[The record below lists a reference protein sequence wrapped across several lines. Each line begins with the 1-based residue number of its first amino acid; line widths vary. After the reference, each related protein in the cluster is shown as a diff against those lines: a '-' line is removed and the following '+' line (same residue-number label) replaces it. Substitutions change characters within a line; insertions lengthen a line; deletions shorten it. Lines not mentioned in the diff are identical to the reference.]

1 MHGLEARISGLQ
13 LKEGTQIKSFLK
25 RPNCPDRITM
35 TRWSLTDHHVHLL
48 DEYMNFSGIPFVIE
62 LSLDNNFLG
71 PEAAAVLASNI
82 DDWKGGLHNIELF
95 NIRGN
100 RIGDDG
106 AKSLAQVFQRHTMV
120 RPKKFHSLSYMF
132 TCIDVLDCERFKIPK
147 CTSPN
152 ISFTCFYIKRLTF
165 CLHLFVH

>member
-1 MHGLEARISGLQ
+1 VHGLEARISGLQ

-100 RIGDDG
+100 QIGDDG

-120 RPKKFHSLSYMF
+120 RLPTRNF
-132 TCIDVLDCERFKIPK
+132 TLCR
-147 CTSPN
+147 
-152 ISFTCFYIKRLTF
+152 TCSHVLTF
-165 CLHLFVH
+165 WIFGAREIQDS

>member
-1 MHGLEARISGLQ
+1 
-13 LKEGTQIKSFLK
+13 
-25 RPNCPDRITM
+25 M

-100 RIGDDG
+100 QIGDDG
-106 AKSLAQVFQRHTMV
+106 GVDYPQLSPEHGANPSSPVMVHCSIDAGGLQRAIVCRPTVAFPAYEKPENRDQVERCKTDQGLPPSDLPTPPTMSGATAV
-120 RPKKFHSLSYMF
+120 AFLNWWAGHRG
-132 TCIDVLDCERFKIPK
+132 V
-147 CTSPN
+147 
-152 ISFTCFYIKRLTF
+152 
-165 CLHLFVH
+165 